1 MSSDGV
7 VELLSVEDIMQY
19 PEFAEINEASWKKA
33 LEFNDRAIVRRRFK
47 PGDVIC
53 KEGEY
58 VYTAFYIVSGK
69 VKIFINA
76 PIAHVKT
83 DSSARRKATGFLAT
97 MTRGFNTQVNSQLVS
112 AANDQRE
119 DERMRQTIPIDATID
134 LSYEKPVGELGAGE
148 LFGEM
153 SCLSFYP
160 RSATVEAAEECVM
173 FEMHRNVLEMLK
185 KKGKIFKTKIDA
197 NYKERALASHLRS
210 IPEFASLPDEFV
222 KHLQERVELIPYDK
236 GDVIC
241 KQGDVAD
248 SMYLVRIGF
257 VRVSQAHA
265 GGDLVLAYLSRGQY
279 FGEVG
284 LLVGGTRAATCTAA
298 DHVEVVKIKKEDFDF
313 MVQRFP
319 AVRKRLA
326 TEANRRMQSGQP
338 SVTPNT
344 MEIRLEQIMAQG
356 LRNAQNVLLID
367 LNKCTR
373 CDECVHACADAHEG
387 VTRLL
392 RDGLRFENFLVT
404 TSCRQC
410 TDPVCMIGCPV
421 GSIRRRESLEVI
433 IEDWCIGCDKCV
445 KQCPYG
451 NITMHEF
458 DVKRLSKVY
467 EGQSVVEKTDERGRK
482 IAVIKKATNC
492 DLCIGLDEPSC
503 VYACPHEA
511 AIRVD
516 QTFFSPEEK
525 ERKGVSAKVDRSSKN
540 RSRWDRARE
549 QAKTDGSKKLKP
561 WER

>member
-1 MSSDGV
+1 MSTNGQ
-7 VELLSVEDIMQY
+7 VELLTAEEIMKY

-33 LEFNDRAIVRRRFK
+33 LEFNDHAIVRRRFK
-47 PGDVIC
+47 PGEAIC
-53 KEGEY
+53 REGEY
-58 VYTAFYIVSGK
+58 VYTAFYIVSGR
-69 VKIFINA
+69 VKIYISA

-83 DSSARRKATGFLAT
+83 ETKRQATGFFAT

-112 AANDQRE
+112 AKQDTR
-119 DERMRQTIPIDATID
+119 DEERSRQSIPVDATID
-134 LSYEKPVGELGAGE
+134 LSYDKPVGELGPGE

-153 SCLSFYP
+153 SCLSLYP

-185 KKGKIFKTKIDA
+185 KKGKIFKKKIDT
-197 NYKERALASHLRS
+197 NYKERALASHLQS
-210 IPEFASLPDEFV
+210 IPEFAMLPDEFI
-222 KHLQERVELIPYDK
+222 KHLQDKVELIPFDK
-236 GDVIC
+236 DEVIC

-248 SMYLVRIGF
+248 SMYLIRIGF

-279 FGEVG
+279 FGEMG
-284 LLVGGTRAATCTAA
+284 LLFGGTRSATCTAA
-298 DHVEVVKIKKEDFDF
+298 DHVEVVKIKKEDFDI
-313 MVQRFP
+313 MVKQFP
-319 AVRKRLA
+319 AVKTRLA
-326 TEANRRMQSGQP
+326 KVAQEKLANGQP
-338 SVTPNT
+338 PVTPNT
-344 MEIRLEQIMAQG
+344 MEIRLDEMMRQG

-392 RDGLRFENFLVT
+392 RDGLRFENYLVT

-433 IEDWCIGCDKCV
+433 IEDWCIGCDKCA

-467 EGQSVVEKTDERGRK
+467 EGQNVTEKLDEHGRK
-482 IAVIKKATNC
+482 VAVIKKATNC

-516 QTFFSPEEK
+516 QKFFSPELV
-525 ERKGVSAKVDRSSKN
+525 ERKAQSARVERATPN
-540 RSRWDRARE
+540 RSRWERASRE
-549 QAKTDGSKKLKP
+549 ASAKKLKP